1 MSYTLLGSGFFGAQ
15 FLKYAETKPDL
26 VITSP
31 DTFGGRGMT
40 TRIPTPVK
48 IQSQQ
53 LNLQTKEIDKV
64 SYLKGRIPIPEK
76 MPVIVVDFG
85 MLIPNSLIKK
95 CKYGIWNIHPSLLP
109 RYRGPT
115 PIQSALVNGEKETG
129 VSIIAIDE
137 QIDHG
142 PLLNL
147 PSGTPAFTKVTIG
160 PNDTNKS
167 LTTLLAQSAG
177 KLIELLLSDPTASTA
192 HMHQQDHARASFTH
206 RFEKKD
212 GYVPFE
218 ELSPY
223 LDTLFNRYN
232 LTHLLFPQLTGA
244 PFCTMQKAH
253 ALHNTIRGLN
263 PWPGIFSTLP
273 NGKHIKILSSQKKD
287 ISMSITRVQIESKIY
302 Q

>member
-1 MSYTLLGSGFFGAQ
+1 MSYTLLSSGFFGAQ
-15 FLKYAETKPDL
+15 FLKYTEIKPDL

-40 TRIPTPVK
+40 TRIPTPIK

-53 LNLQTKEIDKV
+53 LKIPTLETLEGQTFYKSV
-64 SYLKGRIPIPEK
+64 
-76 MPVIVVDFG
+76 VVVVDFG
-85 MLIPNSLIKK
+85 MILPKK
-95 CKYGIWNIHPSLLP
+95 IVDMCHYGIWNIHPSLLP

-137 QIDHG
+137 HIDHG

-147 PSGTPAFTKVTIG
+147 PNDTPAFTKITIG
-160 PNDTNKS
+160 PNDTNQS

-177 KLIELLLSDPTASTA
+177 KLIELLLSNPTTSTA
-192 HMHQQDHARASFTH
+192 HMHPQDHARASFTH

-223 LDTLFNRYN
+223 LVTLFNRYN
-232 LTHLLFPQLTGA
+232 LTHLLLPQTVSA

-273 NGKHIKILSSQKKD
+273 NGKHIKILSSRKKD